1 MRGVLCLIV
10 FIMLII
16 PKEAFA
22 QDMVALETQV
32 KELTQMVMGLKT
44 TVDMQQ
50 REITELKKTYEIKY
64 QPPVPQPPPQPTPLP
79 AKFTP
84 EIGAV
89 ADIVAKFDSPK
100 NPAFDEDYINQVDV
114 RELELVLGSNVDP
127 YSRLDATIAFSEKE
141 GVCLEEAYLTRFDL
155 PFGTTARVGR
165 FLPRI
170 GKAIPVHRDSL
181 DTVDEPLVIQRY
193 FGEEGMS
200 KTGVDLT
207 KTLDLPMPS
216 VHQVTIGVLEGGNG
230 EGGTAFGPAR
240 KRPTLYGH
248 IKNYLDITD
257 VTNFELGV
265 SDAIG
270 SNDNDASF
278 KVNVLGLDATLRH
291 IIGQDQEV
299 KLQGETYYMN
309 RREEAV
315 SMDDGAGNFFT
326 ISNPGG
332 DFWGGY
338 GLFDVRLS
346 SRWGTGLR
354 VDYVQPVDRLTDG
367 DNFNKAEV
375 GITGYLTFY
384 QSEFARLRA
393 QISHTVFT
401 TGGEDN
407 RIFLQG
413 TFAIGEHKHKLQ

>member
-1 MRGVLCLIV
+1 MRIALI
-10 FIMLII
+10 LILFLIFMI
-16 PKEAFA
+16 PKEACA
-22 QDMVALETQV
+22 QDMAALETQV
-32 KELTQMVMGLKT
+32 KNLTQMVGELKT
-44 TVDMQQ
+44 TVDIQQ
-50 REITELKKTYEIKY
+50 REIADLKKTYQIRY
-64 QPPVPQPPPQPTPLP
+64 QPPAPQPLPQPAVLP

-100 NPAFDEDYINQVDV
+100 NSAFDEDYINQVDV

-141 GVCLEEAYLTRFDL
+141 GVDLEEAYLTRFGL
-155 PFGTTARVGR
+155 PFDTTARVGR
-165 FLPRI
+165 FLPKI
-170 GKAIPVHRDSL
+170 GKALPVHRDSL

-193 FGEEGMS
+193 FGEEGMFKS
-200 KTGVDLT
+200 GVDLT
-207 KTLDLPMPS
+207 KILDLPLPS
-216 VHQVTIGVLEGGNG
+216 VHQITIGVLEGGNG

-248 IKNYLDITD
+248 LKNYLDITD

-265 SDAIG
+265 SDALG
-270 SNDNDASF
+270 SNDDNASF
-278 KVNVLGLDATLRH
+278 KVNVLGVDATLRH
-291 IIGQDQEV
+291 IIGQDQEI
-299 KLQGETYYMN
+299 KLQSEAFYMK

-315 SMDDGAGNFFT
+315 FADDGTGVMSI
-326 ISNPGG
+326 ISNQGG

-338 GLFDVRLS
+338 ALFDARLS
-346 SRWGTGLR
+346 SRWGAGLR
-354 VDYVQPVDRLTDG
+354 FDYVQPVDRLLSDPRRIET
-367 DNFNKAEV
+367 

-393 QISHTVFT
+393 QISHTDPA
-401 TGGEDN
+401 GGEGDT

>member
-1 MRGVLCLIV
+1 MRIALFLIL
-10 FIMLII
+10 FSALIM
-16 PKEAFA
+16 PREVFA
-22 QDMVALETQV
+22 QDMAALETQV
-32 KELTQMVMGLKT
+32 KNLTQIVGDLKT

-50 REITELKKTYEIKY
+50 REIADLKKTYEIKY
-64 QPPVPQPPPQPTPLP
+64 QPPVPQPSPQLAVIPS
-79 AKFTP
+79 KIIP

-89 ADIVAKFDSPK
+89 ADIVAKLDSPK
-100 NPAFDEDYINQVDV
+100 NPEFDEDMINQVDV

-127 YSRLDATIAFSEKE
+127 YSRLDATIAFNELE
-141 GVCLEEAYLTRFDL
+141 GVDLEEAYLTRFGL
-155 PFGTTARVGR
+155 PFDTTARVGR
-165 FLPRI
+165 FMPKI

-193 FGEEGMS
+193 FGEEGLFKS
-200 KTGVDLT
+200 GVDLT
-207 KTLDLPMPS
+207 KILDLPLPS

-230 EGGTAFGPAR
+230 EGGTAFGPER

-248 IKNYLDITD
+248 LKNYLDITD

-265 SDAIG
+265 SDEIG
-270 SNDNDASF
+270 SNDDNASF
-278 KVNVLGLDATLRH
+278 KVNVLGMDATLRH
-291 IIGQDQEV
+291 IIGQDKEV
-299 KLQGETYYMN
+299 KLQSEAFYMS
-309 RREEAV
+309 RREGAV
-315 SMDDGAGNFFT
+315 FADDGTGAMVIT
-326 ISNPGG
+326 SNQGG

-338 GLFDVRLS
+338 SLLDFRLS

-354 VDYVQPVDRLTDG
+354 FDYVQPVDRMLSDPRRIET
-367 DNFNKAEV
+367 

-393 QISHTVFT
+393 QVSHTDPA
-401 TGGEDN
+401 GGEGDT

>member
-1 MRGVLCLIV
+1 MV
-10 FIMLII
+10 
-16 PKEAFA
+16 PKEAVA
-22 QDMVALETQV
+22 QDIAALEAQV
-32 KELTQMVMGLKT
+32 KNLTQMVGELKT

-50 REITELKKTYEIKY
+50 REIVDLKKNYEIRY
-64 QPPVPQPPPQPTPLP
+64 QPPASQPSPQPAVLP

-141 GVCLEEAYLTRFDL
+141 GVDLEEAYLTRFGL
-155 PFGTTARVGR
+155 PFDTTARVGR
-165 FLPRI
+165 FLPKI
-170 GKAIPVHRDSL
+170 GKALPVHRDSL

-193 FGEEGMS
+193 FGEEGMFKS
-200 KTGVDLT
+200 GIDLT
-207 KTLDLPMPS
+207 KIIDLPLPS

-248 IKNYLDITD
+248 LKNYIDITD
-257 VTNFELGV
+257 VTNFELGA
-265 SDAIG
+265 SDALG
-270 SNDNDASF
+270 SNDDNASF
-278 KVNVLGLDATLRH
+278 KVNVLGVDATLRH
-291 IIGQDQEV
+291 IIGQDQEI
-299 KLQGETYYMN
+299 KLQGETFYMS
-309 RREEAV
+309 RRESAV
-315 SMDDGAGNFFT
+315 FADDGTGALVIT
-326 ISNPGG
+326 SNQGG

-346 SRWGTGLR
+346 SRWGTGIR
-354 VDYVQPVDRLTDG
+354 FDYVQPVDRLLSDPRRIET
-367 DNFNKAEV
+367 

-393 QISHTVFT
+393 QISHTDPA
-401 TGGEDN
+401 GGEGDT